1 MIEFITPYEEWKLKI
16 QNSIKKKE
24 KFLINVTCA
33 FWTTDSF
40 IKKHSSSLHAHE
52 TLRAKSDFYIS
63 HVVCFTK
70 LFPKFKI
77 FKLQITYL
85 NMIHV
90 RK

>member
-16 QNSIKKKE
+16 QNSLKKKE
-24 KFLINVTCA
+24 KFLINVTSA

-63 HVVCFTK
+63 HVVCLQNCFQNLKFSNYK
-70 LFPKFKI
+70 LHI
-77 FKLQITYL
+77 
-85 NMIHV
+85 
-90 RK
+90 